1 MEMNLFK
8 KLRRLELCCLV
19 ALLPF
24 VSMAQDGKT
33 STVMVYQDFKPAHVK
48 LVDGRTIKV
57 PKANIFLKHSTLV
70 YKSGTSVKEA
80 NMKTIQTV
88 DFDDR
93 HYVRID
99 SILAFLVDT
108 VETNAVYQQQV
119 IDREAYEASFRNDR
133 MITGI
138 QFGEQINLITLD
150 PKVDTAAVYPVVN
163 TFYFRYNGKI
173 MKVHDRELWRQLPK
187 DKRRIM
193 QSLMAEPGF
202 SWTRRESVVRMLQGL
217 TGTLFK

>member
-1 MEMNLFK
+1 MEMKRLRN
-8 KLRRLELCCLV
+8 LRRLALCLLV
-19 ALLPF
+19 VLSPF
-24 VSMAQDGKT
+24 AAVAQNENT
-33 STVMVYQDFKPAHVK
+33 STVMAFQEFQPAQVK

-57 PKANIFLKHSTLV
+57 PKANVFLKHSTLV

-88 DFDDR
+88 DFDNR

-99 SILAFLVDT
+99 TVLAFLVDT
-108 VETNAVYQQQV
+108 VEANAVYQQQV
-119 IDREAYEASFRNDR
+119 IDRDAYEAQFRNDR
-133 MITGI
+133 LITGI

-150 PKVDTAAVYPVVN
+150 PQRDSTAVYPVVN
-163 TFYFRYNGKI
+163 TFYYRYNGKI

-187 DKRRIM
+187 EKRRIM
-193 QSLMAEPGF
+193 QSMMAEPGF
-202 SWTRRESVVRMLQGL
+202 SWTRRESVVRMLQAL

>member
-1 MEMNLFK
+1 MKARF
-8 KLRRLELCCLV
+8 LRSIVTWLLCFPV
-19 ALLPF
+19 LLA
-24 VSMAQDGKT
+24 SAQDDNT
-33 STVMVYQDFKPAHVK
+33 STVMVYKDFQPAQVK

-57 PKANIFLKHSTLV
+57 PKANVFLKHSTLV

-80 NMKTIQTV
+80 NMKTVQTV
-88 DFDDR
+88 DIADR

-99 SILAFLVDT
+99 TVLAFLVDT
-108 VETNAVYQQQV
+108 VEANAVYQQQV
-119 IDREAYEASFRNDR
+119 IDREAYEASFRNER
-133 MITGI
+133 MITDI

-150 PKVDTAAVYPVVN
+150 PSMDSAAVYPVIN
-163 TFYFRYNGKI
+163 TFYYRYNGKI

-193 QSLMAEPGF
+193 QSMMAEPGF
-202 SWTRRESVVRMLQGL
+202 SWTRRESVVRMLQAL

>member
-1 MEMNLFK
+1 MKARF
-8 KLRRLELCCLV
+8 LRSIVTWLLCIPV
-19 ALLPF
+19 LLA
-24 VSMAQDGKT
+24 SAQDDNT
-33 STVMVYQDFKPAHVK
+33 STVMVYKDFQPAQVK

-57 PKANIFLKHSTLV
+57 PKANVFLKHSTLV

-80 NMKTIQTV
+80 NMKTVQTV
-88 DFDDR
+88 DIADR

-99 SILAFLVDT
+99 TVLAFLVDT
-108 VETNAVYQQQV
+108 VEANAVYQQQV
-119 IDREAYEASFRNDR
+119 IDREAYEASFRNER
-133 MITGI
+133 MITDI

-150 PKVDTAAVYPVVN
+150 PSMDSAAVYPVIN
-163 TFYFRYNGKI
+163 TFYYRYNGKI

-193 QSLMAEPGF
+193 QSMMAEPGF
-202 SWTRRESVVRMLQGL
+202 SWTRRESVVRMLQAL

>member
-1 MEMNLFK
+1 MKARF
-8 KLRRLELCCLV
+8 LRSIVTLLLCFPV
-19 ALLPF
+19 LLA
-24 VSMAQDGKT
+24 SAQDDNT
-33 STVMVYQDFKPAHVK
+33 STVMVYKDFQPAQVK

-57 PKANIFLKHSTLV
+57 PKANVFLKHSTLV

-80 NMKTIQTV
+80 NMKTVQTV
-88 DFDDR
+88 DIADR

-99 SILAFLVDT
+99 TVLAFLVDT
-108 VETNAVYQQQV
+108 VEANAVYQQQV
-119 IDREAYEASFRNDR
+119 IDREAYEASFRNER
-133 MITGI
+133 MITDI

-150 PKVDTAAVYPVVN
+150 PSMDSTAVYPVIN
-163 TFYFRYNGKI
+163 TFYYRYNGKI

-193 QSLMAEPGF
+193 QSMMAEPGF
-202 SWTRRESVVRMLQGL
+202 SWTRRESVVRMLQAL

>member
-1 MEMNLFK
+1 MKARF
-8 KLRRLELCCLV
+8 LRSIVTWLLCFPV
-19 ALLPF
+19 LLA
-24 VSMAQDGKT
+24 SAQDDNT
-33 STVMVYQDFKPAHVK
+33 STVMVYKDFQPAQVK

-57 PKANIFLKHSTLV
+57 PKANVFLKHSTLV

-80 NMKTIQTV
+80 NMKTVQTV
-88 DFDDR
+88 DIADR

-99 SILAFLVDT
+99 TVLAFLVDT
-108 VETNAVYQQQV
+108 VEANAVYQQQV
-119 IDREAYEASFRNDR
+119 IDREAYEASFRNER
-133 MITGI
+133 MITDI

-150 PKVDTAAVYPVVN
+150 PSMDSAAVYPVIN
-163 TFYFRYNGKI
+163 TFYYRYNGKI

-193 QSLMAEPGF
+193 QSMMAEPGF
-202 SWTRRESVVRMLQGL
+202 SWTHRESVVRMLQAL

>member
-1 MEMNLFK
+1 MKARF
-8 KLRRLELCCLV
+8 LRSIVTWLLCFPV
-19 ALLPF
+19 LLA
-24 VSMAQDGKT
+24 SAQDDNT
-33 STVMVYQDFKPAHVK
+33 STVMVYKDFQPAQVK

-57 PKANIFLKHSTLV
+57 PKANVFLKHSTLV

-80 NMKTIQTV
+80 NMKTVQTV
-88 DFDDR
+88 DIADR

-99 SILAFLVDT
+99 TVLAFLVDT
-108 VETNAVYQQQV
+108 VEANAVYQQQV
-119 IDREAYEASFRNDR
+119 IDREAYEASFRNER
-133 MITGI
+133 MITDI

-150 PKVDTAAVYPVVN
+150 PSMDSSAVYPVIN
-163 TFYFRYNGKI
+163 TFYYRYNGKI

-193 QSLMAEPGF
+193 QSMMAEPGF
-202 SWTRRESVVRMLQGL
+202 SWTRRESVVRMLQAL